1 MTGALRML
9 TDPGLRRDRCG
20 GSTVNRSASS
30 PCDITPTPPH
40 ERTRSYAVLD
50 ECGQP
55 VGIIVAP
62 ETEPVLGKH
71 APTFYMQR
79 RSG

>member
-1 MTGALRML
+1 MMGALRVL
-9 TDPGLRRDRCG
+9 TDPGLPRDGCRD
-20 GSTVNRSASS
+20 STVTRSPSAT
-30 PCDITPTPPH
+30 CDVTATHSH
-40 ERTRSYAVLD
+40 ERTRRYVVLD
-50 ECGQP
+50 ECKQP

-79 RSG
+79 